1 MAAGTLLGKYKD
13 LLVNL
18 LPKGRLWQPQEQPV
32 FKGLLDSLANEL
44 CRVEQRAIDLLFEAD
59 PRQTTQAE
67 LLTDWQRLLGLPDE
81 CTPEIQTIDEKQ
93 QQITQKYTNVGGL
106 SKTFYEALTLNLGFV
121 VIVENRVNFIAGRA
135 RAGDKL
141 TNYFNRVFEAGDT
154 AGTQLR
160 EIGWRFYFE
169 VNMPIEAATVFV
181 AGSDAGDPI
190 RTFENPVIE
199 CTMQKLKPARAA
211 IFPTFR
217 E

>member
-1 MAAGTLLGKYKD
+1 MATGSLLAKYKD

-18 LPKGRLWQPQEQPV
+18 LPKGKLWEPKEQPV
-32 FKGLLDSLANEL
+32 FKALLDAFADEF

-67 LLTDWQRLLGLPDE
+67 LLPDWQRLLGLPDE
-81 CTPEIQTIDEKQ
+81 CTPEVQTIDEKQ

-106 SKTFYEALTLNLGFV
+106 SKSFYEELTLNLGFV
-121 VIVENRVNFIAGRA
+121 VIVENRVNFVAGRA

-141 TNYFNRVFEAGDT
+141 TNYFNRIFEAGDT
-154 AGTQLR
+154 AGTPLR

-181 AGSDAGDPI
+181 AGSLAGDPL
-190 RTFENPVIE
+190 RTFENEVIE
-199 CTMQKLKPARAA
+199 CTMQKLKPAHAA

-217 E
+217 T